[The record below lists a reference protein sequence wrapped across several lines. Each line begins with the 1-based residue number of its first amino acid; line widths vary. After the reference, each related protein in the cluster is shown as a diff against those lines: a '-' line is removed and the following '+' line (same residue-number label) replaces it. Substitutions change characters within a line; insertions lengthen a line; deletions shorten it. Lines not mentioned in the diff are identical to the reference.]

1 MNNLD
6 VLGLTRMTTKQ
17 LREPFNLMPTTKG
30 GNRFGPDPLA
40 RLALTKLVAPTQ
52 ILFGTDFPFLTAK
65 ATAAGLRQVG
75 LFNTAELQAIERRNA
90 AQLMPKYKT

>member
-6 VLGLTRMTTKQ
+6 VLGLTRMTIKQ

-40 RLALTKLVAPTQ
+40 RLANR
-52 ILFGTDFPFLTAK
+52 TAN
-65 ATAAGLRQVG
+65 G
-75 LFNTAELQAIERRNA
+75 
-90 AQLMPKYKT
+90 